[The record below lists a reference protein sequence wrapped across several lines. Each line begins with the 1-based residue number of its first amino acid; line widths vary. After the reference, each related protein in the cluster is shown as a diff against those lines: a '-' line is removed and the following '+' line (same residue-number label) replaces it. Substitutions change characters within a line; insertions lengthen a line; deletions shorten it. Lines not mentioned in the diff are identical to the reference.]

1 MVEILL
7 FPIHVPVVSYLKD
20 SSTTELQAT
29 LLYEDLSRKING
41 AAIEVHREPVTL
53 SDPGPERHRLQT
65 SAH

>member
-1 MVEILL
+1 M
-7 FPIHVPVVSYLKD
+7 
-20 SSTTELQAT
+20 

-53 SDPGPERHRLQT
+53 SEPGPERHRLQT